1 MMSNLEFQTKT
12 YMSHL
17 AFKCL
22 SICEEI
28 LADSS
33 DKVKG
38 NEQQMKVRFRALNF
52 SNINERQK
60 CKVYLIPRHR
70 EGE

>member
-12 YMSHL
+12 YISHL

-38 NEQQMKVRFRALNF
+38 NE
-52 SNINERQK
+52 
-60 CKVYLIPRHR
+60 
-70 EGE
+70 